1 MKQIPASELILN
13 SDGSIYHL
21 KLKPEHIADNII
33 LVGDPHRV
41 EMVSKY
47 FDHIEHKIQNR
58 EFTTHT
64 GTLNN
69 ARLSVISTGIGT
81 DNIDIVLNELD
92 AIVNIDLQTRQIKSQ
107 LKTLNII
114 RLGTSGALQRDIPV
128 DSIVLSKYG
137 LGLDG
142 LLNFYLTPYPS
153 PEEEGRTNSILT
165 EDDMTDAFIKH
176 TNWNEKL
183 ARPYI
188 VKASDKLVEQLGE
201 GLLKGIT
208 ITAPGFYGPQG
219 RILRLPLSYP
229 ELNEKITTF
238 NHKDERITN
247 FEMETSALYGLGKL
261 LGHHTCTICAIIANR
276 IAKQYSKDYIKTV
289 DKMIQLVLERLIVN

>member
-1 MKQIPASELILN
+1 MKQIPSSELILN
-13 SDGSIYHL
+13 PDGSIYHL
-21 KLKPEHIADNII
+21 KLKPEHIADTII

-41 EMVSKY
+41 EMISKY
-47 FDHIEHKIQNR
+47 FDRIEHKIQNR

-64 GTLNN
+64 GILNN
-69 ARLSVISTGIGT
+69 TRLSVLSTGIGT

-128 DSIVLSKYG
+128 DSLVLSKYG
-137 LGLDG
+137 LGFDG
-142 LLNFYLTPYPS
+142 LLNFYSSS
-153 PEEEGRTNSILT
+153 PTGEGWGA
-165 EDDMTDAFIKH
+165 MTDAFIKH

-188 VKASDKLVEQLGE
+188 VKASDKLLEQLGE

-208 ITAPGFYGPQG
+208 ATASGFYGPQG
-219 RILRLPLSYP
+219 RVLRLPVSYP

-238 NHKDERITN
+238 SYKGERITN

-261 LGHHTCTICAIIANR
+261 LGHNTCTVCAIIANR
-276 IAKQYSKDYIKTV
+276 IAKQYSKDYKKTV
-289 DKMIQLVLERLIVN
+289 DKMIQLVLERLT